1 MIAWCKKHWLFSG
14 FLALVVVYAVV
25 LQLAK
30 PSVNPDPK
38 RKIVMSGTF
47 PYDRGFELK
56 LDISFS
62 TANPDCDETLRTLG
76 LFPAAKVRQTWV
88 TDVPVKKIGENRYS
102 AEIAFDHL
110 LPGRCQW
117 TYAGMAY
124 NISSKEYPS
133 TSNRG
138 LGPIPQLVKAAHM
151 NCKLLGTA
159 GIEPQFASC
168 RQVYEEPTR
177 AEESLE
183 PARLDF
189 VWVGESK

>member
-1 MIAWCKKHWLFSG
+1 MVAWCKKHWFVSG
-14 FLALVVVYAVV
+14 FLALMVVYAVV
-25 LQLAK
+25 LQLYK
-30 PSVNPDPK
+30 PSVNPNPK

-56 LDISFS
+56 LDLRFS
-62 TANPDCDETLRTLG
+62 TADPDCQETLLTLG
-76 LFPAAKVRQTWV
+76 LFPAAKVKQRWQ

-117 TYAGMAY
+117 TYAGMTY

-133 TSNRG
+133 TSNLG

-151 NCKLLGTA
+151 NCELLGDPA
-159 GIEPQFASC
+159 VKRQHPACF
-168 RQVYEEPTR
+168 QVYEEPIR
-177 AEESLE
+177 SEESPE